1 MAMTVARRGM
11 RSSPPLRRGL
21 GAALAAT
28 ALTGTAAVLL
38 MVPQAAA
45 APDPCA
51 ASEIAKTI
59 GSVAANTGS
68 YLDAHPQT
76 NQALTTV
83 AGQPAGP
90 QSVAALKAYFDANPQ
105 AGQDLQTIQQPLTSL
120 STRCRLPISIPQVL
134 GMMQATQQGGGL
146 AASLPG
152 FASAAQAVAGTTG
165 MAATGQTPAVA
176 VPAATG
182 PLPGPATTTMR

>member
-1 MAMTVARRGM
+1 MAMTDAHRVVWSA
-11 RSSPPLRRGL
+11 PPLRRGL
-21 GAALAAT
+21 CAALAAT
-28 ALTGTAAVLL
+28 ALTGTAAALL
-38 MVPQAAA
+38 IVPQAAA

-90 QSVAALKAYFDANPQ
+90 QSVAALKSYFDANPQ

-120 STRCRLPISIPQVL
+120 SIRCKLPLSIPQVL
-134 GMMQATQQGGGL
+134 GMMQAAQQGGGL
-146 AASLPG
+146 AGSLPG
-152 FASAAQAVAGTTG
+152 AASAAQAVAGATG
-165 MAATGQTPAVA
+165 LAATGHTPAVG
-176 VPAATG
+176 VPATTG
-182 PLPGPATTTMR
+182 PLPGPVTTTTQ

>member
-1 MAMTVARRGM
+1 MAMTVAHRVV

-21 GAALAAT
+21 RAALAAS
-28 ALTGTAAVLL
+28 ALTGTAAALL
-38 MVPQAAA
+38 MVPHAAA
-45 APDPCA
+45 ATDPCA

-90 QSVAALKAYFDANPQ
+90 QSVAALKTYFDANPQ
-105 AGQDLQTIQQPLTSL
+105 AGQDLQTIQQPLTSI
-120 STRCRLPISIPQVL
+120 STRCKLPISIPQVL
-134 GMMQATQQGGGL
+134 GMMQAAQQGGGL
-146 AASLPG
+146 AGGLPG
-152 FASAAQAVAGTTG
+152 TASAAQAVAGTTG
-165 MAATGQTPAVA
+165 IAATGQTPAVA

-182 PLPGPATTTMR
+182 PLPGPAAATTR